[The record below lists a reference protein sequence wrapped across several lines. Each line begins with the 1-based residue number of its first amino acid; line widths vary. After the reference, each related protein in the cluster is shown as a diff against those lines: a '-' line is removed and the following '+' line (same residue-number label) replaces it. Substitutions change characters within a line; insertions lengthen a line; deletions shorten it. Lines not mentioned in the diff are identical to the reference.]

1 MDNSPYVRSV
11 LKALHILDIFGFDDP
26 LGEGFSLSELA
37 RRTGI
42 APNTLCKLLKTLV
55 RAEYLTQ
62 DSRHRYHSS
71 HRTCMI
77 QMVTATHA
85 DLPDQI
91 QQLIRTKS
99 RHLAVPIYF
108 TTLSFG
114 ERKMVLQTSDGARKG
129 QVARFNA
136 KSDDFIY
143 TKPTGRI
150 LVSYANSSQLN
161 DILGRWGLPE
171 NRWDGIHD
179 LPELVQAREKIRQ
192 QGSCVM
198 HEANFVLAVAVPV
211 KAERCNFLG
220 ALGAAMT
227 EEPEQRRDADALIVH
242 LKDCAAQIAHV
253 LST

>member
-26 LGEGFSLSELA
+26 LGEGFSRSELA

-114 ERKMVLQTSDGARKG
+114 ERKMVLQTSDG
-129 QVARFNA
+129 
-136 KSDDFIY
+136 
-143 TKPTGRI
+143 
-150 LVSYANSSQLN
+150 
-161 DILGRWGLPE
+161 GLPVSTPKAMISSTQ
-171 NRWDGIHD
+171 NQPG
-179 LPELVQAREKIRQ
+179 AF
-192 QGSCVM
+192 SSVM
-198 HEANFVLAVAVPV
+198 PIPVSSTIFWGAGDYLRIAGTVSMTCPNWSRPGKRSASRAVA
-211 KAERCNFLG
+211 
-220 ALGAAMT
+220 
-227 EEPEQRRDADALIVH
+227 
-242 LKDCAAQIAHV
+242 
-253 LST
+253 